1 MCITAKVVLGRG
13 EKKEGERVGEVRKRK
28 EREGRKRDKEK
39 AGGREDEGRR
49 ERRS

>member
-1 MCITAKVVLGRG
+1 MLGRG